1 MFPILI
7 EKYFQEAGLD
17 VSFNTLGLTDAAKL
31 AFVNETQA
39 SVDAVGKSNDIKH
52 ALYSRYYDFE
62 PREKFTG
69 FEKFKESDIEFRTKM
84 SKVIADPQFA
94 PAHVVDKTTS
104 ADVDYRH
111 HMIAELSKMK
121 SPLLYLS
128 GGLDSEFVARLM
140 LEAEIKFT
148 PVIFQWVDKTGT
160 IKNSHDTQYAF
171 KFCEINNLTPI
182 VKSVDVETLWKSD
195 EFMQLSEA
203 IQMISPQMTTYAYMV
218 NIMESEL
225 PGSKHVFG
233 GEVRYYADYIKDDGS
248 IANLVFQ
255 AKVTPGYNNGFYSK
269 TYLYVT
275 SGTPSACHLLYISSD
290 GSWGVYDS
298 GPGSFSTGG
307 APTSGYWTSTPGSAY
322 EYRISA
328 ITNPVEYNG
337 SLSPSPGS
345 VPTSWSPIGS
355 NTTICSAA
363 TSSSGQSDVEGIF
376 TIQVRAVAN
385 PGTVMST
392 NISLQAV
399 REL

>member
-233 GEVRYYADYIKDDGS
+233 GEVRYYADYVKDDGS
-248 IANLVFQ
+248 VANLVFQ
-255 AKVTPGYNNGFYSK
+255 AKVTPGYSGGGGYSK
-269 TYLYVT
+269 SYLYA
-275 SGTPSACHLLYISSD
+275 GDGASSSCYLTYSSS
-290 GSWGVYDS
+290 GSWGVGFT
-298 GPGSFSTGG
+298 GPGTSSG
-307 APTSGYWTSTPGSAY
+307 APTSGTWTNTPGSTY

-328 ITNPVEYNG
+328 IANAVQSNG
-337 SLSPSPGS
+337 SLSPASA
-345 VPTSWSPIGS
+345 PTGWTTISS
-355 NTTICSAA
+355 NTIASATTA
-363 TSSSGQSDVEGIF
+363 LGSGVSTVEGIF
-376 TIQVRAVAN
+376 TIEVRAVAN
-385 PGTVMST
+385 PGVVMTST
-392 NISLQAV
+392 IILGAY